1 MKATEQHFRTV
12 LSVFQYFN
20 KWNLRFFLNINFR
33 MKRAENARYTV
44 LKTNFIFTLFLGEF
58 TVIHM
63 AIAIC
68 LKLI

>member
-1 MKATEQHFRTV
+1 
-12 LSVFQYFN
+12 
-20 KWNLRFFLNINFR
+20 
-33 MKRAENARYTV
+33 MKRGKNSRYTV

-58 TVIHM
+58 TVVHM

>member
-1 MKATEQHFRTV
+1 
-12 LSVFQYFN
+12 
-20 KWNLRFFLNINFR
+20 
-33 MKRAENARYTV
+33 MKRAENSQYTV

-58 TVIHM
+58 TVVHM

>member
-1 MKATEQHFRTV
+1 
-12 LSVFQYFN
+12 
-20 KWNLRFFLNINFR
+20 
-33 MKRAENARYTV
+33 MKRAENFRYTV
-44 LKTNFIFTLFLGEF
+44 LKTNFIFTFFLGEF